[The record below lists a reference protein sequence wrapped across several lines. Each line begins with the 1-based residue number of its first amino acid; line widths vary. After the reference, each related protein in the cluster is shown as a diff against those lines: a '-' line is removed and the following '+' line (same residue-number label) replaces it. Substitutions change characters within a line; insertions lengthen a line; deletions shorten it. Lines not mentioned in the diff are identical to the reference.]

1 MKELYNAPKAEVVS
15 FVSAENVAAVVV
27 SLNLNFLGL
36 DDVEE

>member
-27 SLNLNFLGL
+27 SLNLNFLDL
-36 DDVEE
+36 ENVEE